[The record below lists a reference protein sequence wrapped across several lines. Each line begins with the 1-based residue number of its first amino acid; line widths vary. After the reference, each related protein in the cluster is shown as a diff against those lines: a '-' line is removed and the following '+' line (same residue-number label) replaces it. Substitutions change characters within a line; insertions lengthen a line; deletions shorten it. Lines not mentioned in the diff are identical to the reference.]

1 MQGLNTFVVTLAII
15 IGGVLCGYLLRRLRI
30 LDECHGPKISLLLV
44 AVAIPVITCLSVW
57 PIDIETRFTMLPV
70 IQILSF
76 TVILLICVKLS
87 QFHSLG
93 KADQGTFVLACALSN
108 QGFTM
113 GGLVCYLFFGAIGL
127 GLSRIYVAFWP
138 PMVVFI
144 LFPLA
149 QSYSVQTGKKSIR
162 AVIFKGICHVRSLSM
177 VGLLMGIAFSRL
189 RVPYPVWIETYYVLK
204 ILLIVGTFVSFG
216 LVGLGLHLDH
226 IGKYARLYL
235 SQGFV
240 KFIISAGILQA
251 RNWQSGKGRS
261 ICPIRFHKFISLV
274 KPSWAT
280 AGESA
285 IMPTRPADVSWANVT
300 EELTERDCACLSIL
314 LTASLKFVRRKI
326 AVWFSVST
334 RCTPSCRRPLLS
346 RKN

>member
-240 KFIISAGILQA
+240 KFIIAPLV
-251 RNWQSGKGRS
+251 
-261 ICPIRFHKFISLV
+261 SLV
-274 KPSWAT
+274 LVVLLGFRARELPGAV
-280 AGESA
+280 AVIEA
-285 IMPTRPADVSWANVT
+285 FMPTAVNCVLIANLFGLNTRMASALFVVNT
-300 EELTERDCACLSIL
+300 VIFLVLVLPIL
-314 LTASLKFVRRKI
+314 VFVF
-326 AVWFSVST
+326 A
-334 RCTPSCRRPLLS
+334 
-346 RKN
+346 